1 MSQDQ
6 ESLPAAETIAPP
18 VAPAR
23 RRGLWFVAMLALLL
37 AAAALAFDAWQW
49 YRQQTAATV
58 APDDTDDTGER
69 LATLEELVRRA
80 PDQRIGEALRDM
92 EQDRARLSGLD
103 ARVDALETQGEA
115 LARRVAGLGSADRQ
129 DWVLAQAEYLERLA
143 SQSLLAGREVRSALG
158 LLTAAD
164 DVLRGLDDPALYA
177 ARAALARDIARL
189 REIAEFDVEGTYAR
203 LAALAGRVSALTVLR
218 RTAPP
223 AFDTATEE
231 AAPMA
236 TGERWWSRAAAL
248 LGRFV
253 VVRHRSESVRPLL
266 PLGEE
271 GRLRMELRLGI
282 EQAKLALLA
291 AEPRIY
297 RDALGMV
304 RTLAADTLTMDD
316 RATHAFLSELDALAA
331 IDIAPALPDITDSLR
346 ALRAS
351 VPAVAGHDAAAA
363 TLTAP
368 PATTEPPAT
377 TAPPATTETP
387 PAEALPPAVGE
398 P

>member
-58 APDDTDDTGER
+58 APDDTGER

-115 LARRVAGLGSADRQ
+115 LARRVAGFGSADRQ

-143 SQSLLAGREVRSALG
+143 NQSLLAGREARSALG

-164 DVLRGLDDPALYA
+164 EVLRGLDDPALYA

-189 REIAEFDVEGTYAR
+189 REVAEFDVEGTYAR

-223 AFDTATEE
+223 AFDTATE
-231 AAPMA
+231 AAPTGA
-236 TGERWWSRAAAL
+236 GERWWSRVAAL

-304 RTLAADTLTMDD
+304 RTLAADSLTMDD

-351 VPAVAGHDAAAA
+351 VPAVAGHDAAAGTVA
-363 TLTAP
+363 
-368 PATTEPPAT
+368 
-377 TAPPATTETP
+377 APPATTETP

>member
-6 ESLPAAETIAPP
+6 ESLPAAEAITPL

-23 RRGLWFVAMLALLL
+23 RRGLWFVALLALLL

-49 YRQQTAATV
+49 YLQQTAATV
-58 APDDTDDTGER
+58 APDDTGER
-69 LATLEELVRRA
+69 VARLEELARRA
-80 PDQRIGEALRDM
+80 PEQRIGEALRDM
-92 EQDRARLSGLD
+92 EQDRARLAGLD

-115 LARRVAGLGSADRQ
+115 LARRIAGFGATDRQ

-143 SQSLLAGREVRSALG
+143 NQSLLAGREARSALG

-164 DVLRGLDDPALYA
+164 EVLRGIDDPALYA

-189 REIAEFDVEGTYAR
+189 REIAAFDVEGTYAR

-223 AFDTATEE
+223 AFDTATE
-231 AAPMA
+231 AAPTGT
-236 TGERWWSRAAAL
+236 TGERWWSRVAAL

-271 GRLRMELRLGI
+271 SRLRMELHLGI

-297 RDALGMV
+297 RDALGAV
-304 RTLAADTLTMDD
+304 RALAADTLTMDD
-316 RATHAFLSELDALAA
+316 RATRAFLSELDALAA

-346 ALRAS
+346 ALRTS
-351 VPAVAGHDAAAA
+351 VPAVAGHDAAA
-363 TLTAP
+363 TTVTAP
-368 PATTEPPAT
+368 PATTE
-377 TAPPATTETP
+377 APPAET
-387 PAEALPPAVGE
+387 LPSAVGE

>member
-6 ESLPAAETIAPP
+6 EFLPAAEAITPP

-23 RRGLWFVAMLALLL
+23 RRGLWFVALLALLL

-49 YRQQTAATV
+49 YLQQTAATV
-58 APDDTDDTGER
+58 APDDTGER
-69 LATLEELVRRA
+69 LATLEELARRA

-115 LARRVAGLGSADRQ
+115 LARRVAGFGSADRQ
-129 DWVLAQAEYLERLA
+129 DWALAQAEYLERLA
-143 SQSLLAGREVRSALG
+143 NQSLLAGREARSALG

-164 DVLRGLDDPALYA
+164 EVLRGLDDPALYA

-189 REIAEFDVEGTYAR
+189 REVAEFDVEGTYAR

-223 AFDTATEE
+223 AFDTATE
-231 AAPMA
+231 AAP
-236 TGERWWSRAAAL
+236 TGPGERWWSRVAAL

-291 AEPRIY
+291 AESRIY

-346 ALRAS
+346 ALRTS
-351 VPAVAGHDAAAA
+351 VPAVAGHDAAAGTVA
-363 TLTAP
+363 AP
-368 PATTEPPAT
+368 PATTEA
-377 TAPPATTETP
+377 P